1 MVCAFLLFKA
11 FGTSSFSATS
21 DPNKTIE
28 KYYSSAQKN
37 DVETALQQFATSKRP
52 KINRKW
58 LESVARDTDYYRIEQ
73 FKTLQMDKEKAK
85 VLIYFY
91 HKKRGGAEEHLDTTL
106 TPVKES
112 GEWRILTMAGN
123 KLK

>member
-1 MVCAFLLFKA
+1 M
-11 FGTSSFSATS
+11 
-21 DPNKTIE
+21 
-28 KYYSSAQKN
+28 
-37 DVETALQQFATSKRP
+37 
-52 KINRKW
+52 
-58 LESVARDTDYYRIEQ
+58 ARDTDYYRIEQ

-106 TPVKES
+106 TLVKES
-112 GEWRILTMAGN
+112 GEWRILTMTGN